1 MSCIDHMNDDELEID
16 SFSFKCYQ
24 LFHSLIL
31 RRRKSPISATLVPSL
46 LYQHIAQCGF
56 CDMYRSFMQKG
67 CDKEGNLVLKWDKS
81 ILLIQILYGRNY
93 KSFIFLLLQT
103 PFQRLTLRMTR
114 FYTSQPSAKVWNR
127 LQHIM
132 RNMGYDART
141 SADKV
146 GIQTKPWLL

>member
-1 MSCIDHMNDDELEID
+1 
-16 SFSFKCYQ
+16 
-24 LFHSLIL
+24 
-31 RRRKSPISATLVPSL
+31 
-46 LYQHIAQCGF
+46 
-56 CDMYRSFMQKG
+56 MQKG

-127 LQHIM
+127 LQHVM

-146 GIQTKPWLL
+146 GTQTKPWLL